1 MSTVGHADARGIDA
15 TEETMAPTLPPA
27 VRVID
32 VAALPAG
39 GCRAEIEG
47 AFEALRLGEALEV
60 VVGHDPVP
68 LRSRFETE
76 RAGQSRWTYLDAG
89 PVTWRVRVERV
100 G

>member
-1 MSTVGHADARGIDA
+1 MS
-15 TEETMAPTLPPA
+15 PTLPPPA

-32 VAALPAG
+32 VSALPSG

-47 AFEALRLGEALEV
+47 TFEVLRLGEALEV

-68 LRSRFETE
+68 LRRRFEVE
-76 RAGQSRWTYLDAG
+76 RPGQSHWTYLEAG
-89 PVTWRVRVERV
+89 PLTWRVRVERI